1 MHFRQWKR
9 REFTT
14 LLGGAAAA
22 WPFVARAQQPTL
34 VVGFLHPGSPEAY
47 LNLMAVF
54 RKALSETGYVDG
66 QNVTIEYRWAHNDYR
81 QLPELAADLVR
92 RRVAVIVTPIGT
104 ASAVAAK
111 AATTTISVIFSSGT
125 DPVKARLVTFSQPAR
140 RQCHR
145 YRRFERGTR
154 CKAAW
159 PITRTAAG
167 SGALRR
173 ARQSEQSGC
182 NR

>member
-1 MHFRQWKR
+1 M
-9 REFTT
+9 
-14 LLGGAAAA
+14 
-22 WPFVARAQQPTL
+22 
-34 VVGFLHPGSPEAY
+34 AY

-81 QLPELAADLVR
+81 QLPELAADLGSPSSSRRSVR
-92 RRVAVIVTPIGT
+92 HLPLRPKPQPRQL
-104 ASAVAAK
+104 
-111 AATTTISVIFSSGT
+111 SVIFSSGT
-125 DPVKARLVTFSQPAR
+125 DPVKAGLVTFSQPAR

-167 SGALRR
+167 S
-173 ARQSEQSGC
+173 
-182 NR
+182 